1 MNTSFIMLTDM
12 WHAHEYVKIGEI
24 IRDEHWT
31 AAQVAEFCAYFC
43 KYMGTDQLKVLYKF
57 L

>member
-1 MNTSFIMLTDM
+1 MYTSFIDLTDM